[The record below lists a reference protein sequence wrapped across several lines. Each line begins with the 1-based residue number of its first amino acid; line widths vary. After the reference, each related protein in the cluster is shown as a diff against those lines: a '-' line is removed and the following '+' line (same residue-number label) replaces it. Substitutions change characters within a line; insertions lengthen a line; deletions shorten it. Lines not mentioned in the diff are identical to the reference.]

1 MKEHEKTGTEDNSHK
16 ASKTEQTNNQD
27 SPSKS
32 PASHAK
38 SPPSSDNHN
47 RPFILKQDA
56 NQMISISTPSASPAN
71 IGSGFDLIGSS
82 EIESM
87 TQTSPKKLR
96 MSDILHPNIDTKN
109 TEHEHDNMLMKFGD
123 DRQNRGGFT
132 LMGAP
137 TNFIGGFG
145 SYPMGDLGRYGAEQF
160 HAPYSGNG
168 VSLTLG
174 LPHCENMAISGA
186 HTSFMPNQGMQL
198 GRGVEIGE
206 TNDFS
211 GMNDPTNAHSNNV
224 YENINLQTRKRFAAQ
239 LLPDFVA

>member
-1 MKEHEKTGTEDNSHK
+1 MYTEEMKEHDKNGTEDNNK
-16 ASKTEQTNNQD
+16 ASKTDD
-27 SPSKS
+27 STSKS
-32 PASHAK
+32 PAPPQAK
-38 SPPSSDNHN
+38 SPSSDNQN
-47 RPFILKQDA
+47 RPFILKQD
-56 NQMISISTPSASPAN
+56 NMTASPTN
-71 IGSGFDLIGSS
+71 IGGSGFDLIGSS

-87 TQTSPKKLR
+87 TTQTSPKKLR
-96 MSDILHPNIDTKN
+96 MADMLHSNMDSKPA
-109 TEHEHDNMLMKFGD
+109 EPEHDNMLMKFGD
-123 DRQNRGGFT
+123 ERQSRGGFT

-145 SYPMGDLGRYGAEQF
+145 SYPIGDLGRYGAEQF
-160 HAPYSGNG
+160 PYSGNG

-186 HTSFMPNQGMQL
+186 HQSFLPNQGMQQL

-211 GMNDPTNAHSNNV
+211 GMNTPTNAHPSNV